1 MTSIAYN
8 ARRHRAG
15 YSLSRDSL
23 RAPTLR
29 GMASRRPRPSSLQE
43 AFGLALRTTR
53 EAGGYSQEEL
63 GFRSKAHRTYISEL
77 ERGLKSPS
85 LEVIDRLA
93 RSLDT
98 RASVLIGL
106 AEEYLG

>member
-1 MTSIAYN
+1 MQSIAYIY
-8 ARRHRAG
+8 HHQRAG

-23 RAPTLR
+23 RSTTLR
-29 GMASRRPRPSSLQE
+29 GMAPRPRPLSLQE
-43 AFGLALRTTR
+43 AFGLALRATR
-53 EAGGYSQEEL
+53 EASGYSQEEL

-93 RSLDT
+93 RSLGT
-98 RASVLIGL
+98 RASVLIAL
-106 AEEYLG
+106 AEDYLG

>member
-1 MTSIAYN
+1 MV
-8 ARRHRAG
+8 
-15 YSLSRDSL
+15 
-23 RAPTLR
+23 P
-29 GMASRRPRPSSLQE
+29 RRPRPSNLQE

-53 EAGGYSQEEL
+53 EGCGYSQEEL

-93 RSLDT
+93 RSLST
-98 RASVLIGL
+98 RASVLIAL
-106 AEEYLG
+106 AEDYLG